1 VVYITGFGLDTIL
14 RPVFNGTTDGTN
26 INYETPPDFGEPVW
40 SPWFDITNDPNAP
53 TSWSWTDVDNLDCD
67 VESSP
72 GMPGFT
78 LYCSKVEIQVIYTP
92 YTPPGISNP
101 YPSDGATGISIVP
114 MLNITVS
121 DAGGDSMNIT
131 WLSNSSGSW
140 AAFGWNNSVSNGTY
154 HQTMSNASVNGQWW
168 YWKVNVS
175 DGTNYTESSV
185 YKFYTGYQSKI
196 VNTGST
202 HIKGSL
208 LMQVQ
213 FYNTSNS
220 AWVVAD
226 DTINDSSLRT
236 IYWNDT
242 GGTPGQHIL
251 ALDTIF
257 NGLVNT
263 QDLSE
268 LGNGTY
274 RIYAAFRDSE
284 GNILKCNDETEL
296 LAIYEFE
303 ITFS

>member
-1 VVYITGFGLDTIL
+1 MG
-14 RPVFNGTTDGTN
+14 P
-26 INYETPPDFGEPVW
+26 E
-40 SPWFDITNDPNAP
+40 
-53 TSWSWTDVDNLDCD
+53 
-67 VESSP
+67 
-72 GMPGFT
+72 FT
-78 LYCSKVEIQVIYTP
+78 LYCSEVEIQVTYIP
-92 YTPPGISNP
+92 YTPPEISDP
-101 YPSDGATGISIVP
+101 YPSDVSNGISISP

-121 DAGGDSMNIT
+121 DAGGDTMSIT

-140 AAFGWNNSVSNGTY
+140 VAFGWNNSVSNGTY

-202 HIKGSL
+202 HIKGYL
-208 LMQVQ
+208 LIQVQ
-213 FYNTSNS
+213 FYNASNS
-220 AWVVAD
+220 TWVVAD
-226 DTINDSSLRT
+226 DTVNESSPRT

-263 QDLSE
+263 QGLSE
-268 LGNGTY
+268 FGNGTY
-274 RIYAAFRDSE
+274 RVYAAFRDPN
-284 GNILKCNDETEL
+284 GNVLMCDDDTEL
-296 LAIYEFE
+296 VATYEFT